1 MIAPLR
7 EPPDSSPDVQNEP
20 LRIARRLVAAALL
33 PRDDERNRA
42 PRIAAWKAW
51 LFAAWLALTAIAYG
65 LSMLGIKL
73 S

>member
-7 EPPDSSPDVQNEP
+7 EPRESARRAQSEP
-20 LRIARRLVAAALL
+20 LRIARRIVAAALL
-33 PRDDERNRA
+33 PRDDEQDRA
-42 PRIAAWKAW
+42 PRIATWKAW